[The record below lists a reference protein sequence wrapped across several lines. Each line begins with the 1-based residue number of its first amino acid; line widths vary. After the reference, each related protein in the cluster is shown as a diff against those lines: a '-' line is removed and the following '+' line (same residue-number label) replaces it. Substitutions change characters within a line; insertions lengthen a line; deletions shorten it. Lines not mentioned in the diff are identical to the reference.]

1 MLTVVK
7 SPQEEELELGDCQEA
22 DMEGGENSR
31 NSGSVGGLCVCEGE
45 QEKQH
50 CGSEWG
56 ELLALLRSH
65 LLQESGPENSCLS
78 FPSVKL
84 GLGRGAD
91 AARPVSRK
99 VTHCVPLQVL
109 PSAMCCSQGG
119 V

>member
-7 SPQEEELELGDCQEA
+7 SPQKEELELGDCQEA

-50 CGSEWG
+50 CGLEQG
-56 ELLALLRSH
+56 ELLALLGVLRSH
-65 LLQESGPENSCLS
+65 LLQGSSPANSCLC
-78 FPSVKL
+78 FPSFKL

-91 AARPVSRK
+91 QPG
-99 VTHCVPLQVL
+99 Q
-109 PSAMCCSQGG
+109 SAGR
-119 V
+119 